1 MDKTIITE
9 ESESYNRLKS
19 DIKDKYTKMICA
31 ELEAVRRY
39 VVEESSVIL
48 GDDFLE
54 KLGESEQIK
63 KECDKIRNE
72 FRSREEY
79 ISAQSE
85 LAAASK
91 AVKAV
96 KAVKKGES
104 ESAGKDSD
112 GNTEETKR
120 LNKAISAIT
129 TLNVTLNNK
138 LKDKNDRRA
147 ILEKELNA
155 IVRENETGF
164 KTINDEVVSR
174 VKRAVSGCIA
184 GYVDEIGKLNE
195 CFNVKSDEL
204 DLPFDEKVIRLDIPV
219 FGRRPR
225 SESAAS
231 DDLDDDKDG
240 KRNFVPS
247 DDNNGVLN

>member
-9 ESESYNRLKS
+9 GSESYNRLKS

-54 KLGESEQIK
+54 KLGESEQLK

-72 FRSREEY
+72 FRSREDY
-79 ISAQSE
+79 INAQNE

-91 AVKAV
+91 AVKA
-96 KAVKKGES
+96 AKKDKSGAGNDS
-104 ESAGKDSD
+104 E
-112 GNTEETKR
+112 GNAEETKR
-120 LNKAISAIT
+120 LNKAISTIT

-219 FGRRPR
+219 FGRRTR
-225 SESAAS
+225 DESAAS
-231 DDLDDDKDG
+231 DDSDDDKDG

>member
-96 KAVKKGES
+96 TAVKKGES
-104 ESAGKDSD
+104 ESAGKDSEV
-112 GNTEETKR
+112 NTEETKR

-184 GYVDEIGKLNE
+184 GYADEIGKLNE

-225 SESAAS
+225 DESAAS
-231 DDLDDDKDG
+231 DDSDDDKDG
-240 KRNFVPS
+240 KRTFVPS

>member
-96 KAVKKGES
+96 TAVKKGES

-112 GNTEETKR
+112 GNAEETKR

-164 KTINDEVVSR
+164 KIINDEVVSR

-225 SESAAS
+225 DESAAS
-231 DDLDDDKDG
+231 DDSDNDKDG

>member
-96 KAVKKGES
+96 KAVKKGEP
-104 ESAGKDSD
+104 ESAGKDSE

-225 SESAAS
+225 DESAAS
-231 DDLDDDKDG
+231 DDSDDDKDG
-240 KRNFVPS
+240 KRTFVPS

>member
-104 ESAGKDSD
+104 ESEGKDSE

-147 ILEKELNA
+147 LLEKELNA

-164 KTINDEVVSR
+164 KTINDEVISR

-225 SESAAS
+225 GESAAS
-231 DDLDDDKDG
+231 DDSDDDKDG

>member
-96 KAVKKGES
+96 TTVKKDES
-104 ESAGKDSD
+104 ESAGKDSE

-147 ILEKELNA
+147 SLEKELNA

-225 SESAAS
+225 DESAAS
-231 DDLDDDKDG
+231 DDSGDDKDG

>member
-9 ESESYNRLKS
+9 ESESYSRLKS

-31 ELEAVRRY
+31 ELEAIRRY
-39 VVEESSVIL
+39 VVKESSVIL

-54 KLGESEQIK
+54 KLGESEQLK
-63 KECDKIRNE
+63 KECDQIRNE
-72 FRSREEY
+72 FHSREEY
-79 ISAQSE
+79 INAQSE
-85 LAAASK
+85 LTAASK
-91 AVKAV
+91 AVKNR
-96 KAVKKGES
+96 KNTG
-104 ESAGKDSD
+104 SAGGTDNTD
-112 GNTEETKR
+112 NTEETKR

-138 LKDKNDRRA
+138 LKDKNDRRTV
-147 ILEKELNA
+147 LEKELNA

-174 VKRAVSGCIA
+174 VKRAVSDCIA
-184 GYVDEIGKLNE
+184 GYADEIGKLNE
-195 CFNVKSDEL
+195 CFNVKSNEL

-219 FGRRPR
+219 FGRRTHN
-225 SESAAS
+225 ESAAN
-231 DDLDDDKDG
+231 DDSDDDKDG

>member
-96 KAVKKGES
+96 TAVKKGES
-104 ESAGKDSD
+104 ESADKDSE

-129 TLNVTLNNK
+129 TLNVTLNKK
-138 LKDKNDRRA
+138 LK
-147 ILEKELNA
+147 
-155 IVRENETGF
+155 
-164 KTINDEVVSR
+164 
-174 VKRAVSGCIA
+174 
-184 GYVDEIGKLNE
+184 
-195 CFNVKSDEL
+195 
-204 DLPFDEKVIRLDIPV
+204 
-219 FGRRPR
+219 
-225 SESAAS
+225 
-231 DDLDDDKDG
+231 
-240 KRNFVPS
+240 
-247 DDNNGVLN
+247 

>member
-63 KECDKIRNE
+63 KECDKIRNK

-96 KAVKKGES
+96 TAVKKGES
-104 ESAGKDSD
+104 ESAGKDSE
-112 GNTEETKR
+112 GNAEETKR

-129 TLNVTLNNK
+129 TLNVTLNNQ

-184 GYVDEIGKLNE
+184 GYVDEIGRLNE
-195 CFNVKSDEL
+195 CFNVKSDKF

-225 SESAAS
+225 DESAAS
-231 DDLDDDKDG
+231 DDSDDDKDG

>member
-85 LAAASK
+85 LTAAS
-91 AVKAV
+91 KAV

-104 ESAGKDSD
+104 ESAGKDSE

-219 FGRRPR
+219 FGRRTR
-225 SESAAS
+225 DESAAS
-231 DDLDDDKDG
+231 DDSDDGKDG

>member
-184 GYVDEIGKLNE
+184 GYADEIGKLNE

-219 FGRRPR
+219 FGRRPCG
-225 SESAAS
+225 ESAVS
-231 DDLDDDKDG
+231 DDSDDDKDG

>member
-96 KAVKKGES
+96 TAVKKGES
-104 ESAGKDSD
+104 ESAGKDSE

-204 DLPFDEKVIRLDIPV
+204 DLPFDEKLLPNAIPV
-219 FGRRPR
+219 FGRRTR
-225 SESAAS
+225 DESAAS
-231 DDLDDDKDG
+231 DDSDDDKDG

>member
-63 KECDKIRNE
+63 KECDKNRNE

-91 AVKAV
+91 AVTAV
-96 KAVKKGES
+96 TAVKKDES
-104 ESAGKDSD
+104 ESAGKDSE

-184 GYVDEIGKLNE
+184 GYADEIGKLNE

-219 FGRRPR
+219 FGRRTR
-225 SESAAS
+225 DESAAS
-231 DDLDDDKDG
+231 DDSDDDKDG
-240 KRNFVPS
+240 KRTFVPS

>member
-9 ESESYNRLKS
+9 GSESYNRLKS

-54 KLGESEQIK
+54 KLGESEQLK

-79 ISAQSE
+79 INAQNE
-85 LAAASK
+85 LTAASK
-91 AVKAV
+91 AVKAAKNG
-96 KAVKKGES
+96 KAES
-104 ESAGKDSD
+104 NSGNDSE
-112 GNTEETKR
+112 GNAEETKR
-120 LNKAISAIT
+120 LNKAISTIT

-147 ILEKELNA
+147 VLDKELNA

-174 VKRAVSGCIA
+174 VKRAVSDCIA

-195 CFNVKSDEL
+195 CFNVKSDEF

-219 FGRRPR
+219 FGKRNRD
-225 SESAAS
+225 ETAVNDES
-231 DDLDDDKDG
+231 DDNDKDG
-240 KRNFVPS
+240 KKSFVPS

>member
-54 KLGESEQIK
+54 KLGESEQLK

-79 ISAQSE
+79 VNAQSE

-91 AVKAV
+91 AVKNL
-96 KAVKKGES
+96 KKKNSG
-104 ESAGKDSD
+104 SD
-112 GNTEETKR
+112 ENAEETRR
-120 LNKAISAIT
+120 LNKAIGAIT

-138 LKDKNDRRA
+138 LKEKNDRRA
-147 ILEKELNA
+147 NLEKELNA
-155 IVRENETGF
+155 MVRENESGF

-174 VKRAVSGCIA
+174 VKRAVSDCVA
-184 GYVDEIGKLNE
+184 GYVDEISRLNE
-195 CFNVKSDEL
+195 CFNVKNEESEF
-204 DLPFDEKVIRLDIPV
+204 PFDEKVIRLDIPV
-219 FGRRPR
+219 FGRRNR
-225 SESAAS
+225 EESAS
-231 DDLDDDKDG
+231 DDDPDGENGEDG
-240 KRNFVPS
+240 KRSFVQS
-247 DDNNGVLN
+247 DDNNGILN

>member
-96 KAVKKGES
+96 KKGES
-104 ESAGKDSD
+104 ESAGKDSE
-112 GNTEETKR
+112 GNAEETKR

-138 LKDKNDRRA
+138 LKDKTDRRA

-184 GYVDEIGKLNE
+184 GYADEIGKLNE

-219 FGRRPR
+219 FGRRTHD
-225 SESAAS
+225 ESAAS
-231 DDLDDDKDG
+231 DDSDDDKDG

>member
-48 GDDFLE
+48 GNDFLE

-96 KAVKKGES
+96 KAVKKDES
-104 ESAGKDSD
+104 ESAGKDSE

-225 SESAAS
+225 DESAAS
-231 DDLDDDKDG
+231 DDSDDDKDG

>member
-96 KAVKKGES
+96 TAVKKGES
-104 ESAGKDSD
+104 ETAGKDSE

-129 TLNVTLNNK
+129 TLNVTLNNQ

-184 GYVDEIGKLNE
+184 GYVDEIGRLNE
-195 CFNVKSDEL
+195 CFNVKSDKF

-225 SESAAS
+225 DESAAS
-231 DDLDDDKDG
+231 DDSDDDKDG

>member
-96 KAVKKGES
+96 TAVKKGES
-104 ESAGKDSD
+104 ESAGKDSE

-184 GYVDEIGKLNE
+184 GYADEIGKLNE
-195 CFNVKSDEL
+195 CFNVKNDEL

-219 FGRRPR
+219 FGRRTR
-225 SESAAS
+225 DESAAS
-231 DDLDDDKDG
+231 DDSDDDKDG

>member
-48 GDDFLE
+48 GNDFLE

-96 KAVKKGES
+96 TAVKKGES
-104 ESAGKDSD
+104 ESAGKDSE
-112 GNTEETKR
+112 GNAEETKR

-219 FGRRPR
+219 FGRRTR
-225 SESAAS
+225 DESAAS
-231 DDLDDDKDG
+231 DDSDVGKDG

>member
-96 KAVKKGES
+96 TAVKKGEP
-104 ESAGKDSD
+104 ESAGKDSE
-112 GNTEETKR
+112 GNAEETKR

-155 IVRENETGF
+155 IVRENENGF

-225 SESAAS
+225 DESAAN
-231 DDLDDDKDG
+231 DDSDDDKDG

>member
-39 VVEESSVIL
+39 VVEDSSVIL

-96 KAVKKGES
+96 TAVKKGES
-104 ESAGKDSD
+104 ESAGKDSE

-129 TLNVTLNNK
+129 TLNVTLNNQ

-184 GYVDEIGKLNE
+184 GYVDEIGRLNE
-195 CFNVKSDEL
+195 CFNVKSDKF

-225 SESAAS
+225 DESAAS
-231 DDLDDDKDG
+231 DDSDDDKDG

>member
-91 AVKAV
+91 AVT
-96 KAVKKGES
+96 AVKKGES
-104 ESAGKDSD
+104 ESAGKDSE

-138 LKDKNDRRA
+138 LKDKTDRRA

-184 GYVDEIGKLNE
+184 GYADEIGKLNE

-219 FGRRPR
+219 FGRRTR
-225 SESAAS
+225 DESAAS
-231 DDLDDDKDG
+231 DDSDDDKDG

>member
-96 KAVKKGES
+96 TAVKKGES
-104 ESAGKDSD
+104 ESAGKDSEV
-112 GNTEETKR
+112 NTEETKR

-204 DLPFDEKVIRLDIPV
+204 DLPFDERVIRLDILV

-225 SESAAS
+225 DESAAS
-231 DDLDDDKDG
+231 DDSDDGKDG
-240 KRNFVPS
+240 KRTFVPS

>member
-72 FRSREEY
+72 FRLREEY

-96 KAVKKGES
+96 TAVKKGES
-104 ESAGKDSD
+104 ESA

-174 VKRAVSGCIA
+174 VKRAVCGCIA
-184 GYVDEIGKLNE
+184 GYADEIGKLNE

-219 FGRRPR
+219 FGRRTCD
-225 SESAAS
+225 ESAAS
-231 DDLDDDKDG
+231 DDSDDDKDG
-240 KRNFVPS
+240 KRTFVPS

>member
-48 GDDFLE
+48 GEDFLE
-54 KLGESEQIK
+54 KLGESEQLK

-79 ISAQSE
+79 INAQSE
-85 LAAASK
+85 LTAASK
-91 AVKAV
+91 AVKNR
-96 KAVKKGES
+96 KNTG
-104 ESAGKDSD
+104 SAGGTDNAD
-112 GNTEETKR
+112 NTEETKR

-138 LKDKNDRRA
+138 LKDKNDRRTV
-147 ILEKELNA
+147 LEKELSA

-174 VKRAVSGCIA
+174 VKRAVSDCIA
-184 GYVDEIGKLNE
+184 GYADEIGKLNE
-195 CFNVKSDEL
+195 CFNVKSNEL

-219 FGRRPR
+219 FGRRTHN
-225 SESAAS
+225 ESAAN
-231 DDLDDDKDG
+231 DDSDDDKDG